1 MCVNLKKNI
10 ELYTDF
16 DIITS
21 KMLNDLIE
29 KIIVYEADGRG
40 KNRNHKVDIYF
51 NYIGMIDVI

>member
-40 KNRNHKVDIYF
+40 KNRNQKVDIYF